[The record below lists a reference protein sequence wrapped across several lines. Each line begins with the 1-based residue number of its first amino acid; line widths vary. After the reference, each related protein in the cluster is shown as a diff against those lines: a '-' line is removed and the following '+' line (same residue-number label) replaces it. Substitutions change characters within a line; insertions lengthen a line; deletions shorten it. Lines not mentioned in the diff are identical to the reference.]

1 MSLKNMLLDLIK
13 TNQFTKEQA
22 ILHLDSIKNVSE
34 KHPEYKLLEIGEYEE
49 IKQAILD
56 LVI

>member
-1 MSLKNMLLDLIK
+1 MSLKNMILDLVK
-13 TNQFTKEQA
+13 SNDFTKEQA
-22 ILHLDSIKNVSE
+22 ILHLDSIKNVSA
-34 KHPEYKLLEIGEYEE
+34 KHPEYKLLETGEYEE

>member
-1 MSLKNMLLDLIK
+1 MSLKNMLLDLVRS
-13 TNQFTKEQA
+13 NEFTKEQA
-22 ILHLDSIKNVSE
+22 ILHLDSIKDVSV
-34 KHPEYKLLEIGEYEE
+34 KHPEYKLLELGEYEE